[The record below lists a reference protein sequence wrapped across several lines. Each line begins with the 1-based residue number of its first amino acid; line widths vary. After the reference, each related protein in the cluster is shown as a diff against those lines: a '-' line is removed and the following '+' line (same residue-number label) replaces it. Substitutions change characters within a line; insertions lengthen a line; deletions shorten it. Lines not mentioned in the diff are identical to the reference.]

1 MRAALFFCP
10 EFIVSDS
17 AFKNMINAKV
27 VKKMGA
33 TFHVAYSP
41 FDQKRFQ
48 RIIPKLD
55 ALELKARVLLL
66 TEGLR
71 AELPKKFL
79 EDAKVLQKVLSQKKL
94 SGFELWPVS
103 EYISQFGTDHFE
115 KSMGL
120 MYEMTQAFTS
130 EFAIRP
136 FLQKNPEAI
145 LGMLEK
151 WIEDENVHIRRW
163 VSEGTRPLLPWGGKI
178 QSFVKKPATLHLLE
192 KLKYDEELYVRKS
205 VANHLND
212 ISKNH
217 PELLVKTLKT
227 WVKEAPQEH
236 KSKIDWIKKQALRTL
251 IKKGH
256 IGALS
261 LMGVTGEAKVNLKN
275 LKLNQKNYKVGDTLA
290 FDFSLEST
298 SNKSQDL
305 IVDYLINFVKVNGTR
320 SAKVFKLK
328 AMTLKAGEKVVLKKN
343 HSLKKITTMR
353 FFKGEHEV
361 QIQINGK
368 VIKKASWMFNP

>member
-1 MRAALFFCP
+1 M
-10 EFIVSDS
+10 SDS
-17 AFKNMINAKV
+17 AFKNFINATV

-33 TFHVAYSP
+33 AFHAAYPS
-41 FDQKRFQ
+41 FNQKRFLK
-48 RIIPKLD
+48 IISQLD
-55 ALELKARVLLL
+55 SLELKARVLLL

-71 AELPKKFL
+71 AELPKKYS
-79 EDAKVLQKVLSQKKL
+79 EDATIIKKVLSEKKL
-94 SGFELWPVS
+94 KGFELWPVS
-103 EYISQFGTDHFE
+103 EYISQFGTDHFD
-115 KSMGL
+115 KSMDL

-136 FLQKNPEAI
+136 FLNKDPEAI
-145 LGMLEK
+145 LEKLEK

-163 VSEGTRPLLPWGGKI
+163 ISEGTRPLLPWGGKI
-178 QSFVKKPATLHLLE
+178 QSFIRRPATLHLLE

-212 ISKNH
+212 ISKDH
-217 PELLVKTLKT
+217 PELLIKTLKS
-227 WVKEAPQEH
+227 WVKNAPPEH
-236 KSKIDWIKKQALRTL
+236 KDKIDWIKKQGLRTL

-256 IGALS
+256 RGALG

-275 LKLNQKNYKVGDTLA
+275 FKTNQKNYKMGDTLA
-290 FDFSLEST
+290 FEFLIEST
-298 SNKSQDL
+298 SLKPQDL
-305 IVDYLINFVKVNGTR
+305 IVDYLINFVKANGSR

-328 AMTLKAGEKVVLKKN
+328 ALTLKAGEKVIVKKN
-343 HSLKKITTMR
+343 HSLKRITTMT

-361 QIQINGK
+361 QIQVNGK

>member
-1 MRAALFFCP
+1 M
-10 EFIVSDS
+10 SDS
-17 AFKNMINAKV
+17 AFKNMINANV

-33 TFHVAYSP
+33 TFHMAYP
-41 FDQKRFQ
+41 AFNQKRFQ
-48 RIIPKLD
+48 KIIPKLD
-55 ALELKARVLLL
+55 AMELKARVLLL

-71 AELPKKFL
+71 AELPKIFL
-79 EDAKVLQKVLSQKKL
+79 EDVKVLQNVLGQKKL
-94 SGFELWPVS
+94 ISFELWPVS
-103 EYISQFGTDHFE
+103 EYISQFGTDHIE
-115 KSMGL
+115 KSMEL

-136 FLQKNPEAI
+136 FLEKTPKAI
-145 LGMLEK
+145 LEILEG
-151 WIEDENVHIRRW
+151 WSEDENVHIRRW
-163 VSEGTRPLLPWGGKI
+163 VSEGTRPILPWGGKI

-212 ISKNH
+212 ISKNQ
-217 PELLVKTLKT
+217 PELVVKTLET
-227 WVKEAPQEH
+227 WVKDSPQEH

-256 IGALS
+256 AGALG
-261 LMGVTGEAKVNLKN
+261 LMGVTGEAKVNLNN
-275 LKLNQKNYKVGDTLA
+275 LKLNQKDYKVGDTLA
-290 FDFSLEST
+290 FDFELKST
-298 SNKSQDL
+298 SSKSQDL
-305 IVDYLINFVKVNGTR
+305 IVDYLINFVKANGTR

-328 AMTLKAGEKVVLKKN
+328 TIALKAGEKVVLKKS
-343 HSLKKITTMR
+343 HSLKKITTMT

-368 VIKKASWMFNP
+368 VIKKVSWMFNP